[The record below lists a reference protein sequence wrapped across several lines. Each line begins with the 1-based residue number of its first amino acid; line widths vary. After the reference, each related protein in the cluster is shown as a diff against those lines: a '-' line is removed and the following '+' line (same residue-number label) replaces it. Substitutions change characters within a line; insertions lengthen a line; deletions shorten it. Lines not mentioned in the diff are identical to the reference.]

1 MTEPDSTP
9 SLPAGTATGYS
20 VIGRRLLSVTA
31 TSATSHDSLIETLLK
46 TTFPKLSPHP
56 GETVKD
62 FAERVADAAGLTVA
76 NWECSGE

>member
-9 SLPAGTATGYS
+9 SLPAGTVTGYS
-20 VIGRRLLSVTA
+20 VIGRRLLTVTA

-46 TTFPKLSPHP
+46 TTFPKLSPLP
-56 GETVKD
+56 GETVEG
-62 FAERVADAAGLTVA
+62 FAVRVAEAAGLTVA